1 MNKDEQLRL
10 LGLKIRALRESTG
23 MTQDQMANE
32 IGFARSYYSGVERG
46 VRNISAA
53 NLIRLAISMKV
64 EVGEL
69 FPNISDL
76 S

>member
-1 MNKDEQLRL
+1 MDKDDQLRQ

-32 IGFARSYYSGVERG
+32 VGFARSYYSGVERG

-53 NLIRLAISMKV
+53 NLIRLATSMGV

-69 FPNISDL
+69 FPKVKDL
-76 S
+76 T

>member
-1 MNKDEQLRL
+1 MDKEEQLRQ

-32 IGFARSYYSGVERG
+32 VGFARSYYSGVERG

-53 NLIRLAISMKV
+53 NLIRLATSMGV

-69 FPNISDL
+69 FPKVKDL
-76 S
+76 T